1 MSSSNKAQVVQCN
14 GVIYLVNLA
23 TSHCRCSQYAENGVP
38 CSYAMAFI
46 YYKAESL
53 DAYLLDALKME
64 TQIAAYCKAM
74 LPISIV
80 GLKPAIDDNA
90 NSDDKGFGRACNPPL
105 TQVPRSRLQKQRLD
119 KGNYR

>member
-1 MSSSNKAQVVQCN
+1 
-14 GVIYLVNLA
+14 
-23 TSHCRCSQYAENGVP
+23 
-38 CSYAMAFI
+38 MAFI

-53 DAYLLDALKME
+53 NAYLLDALKIE

-105 TQVPRSRLQKQRLD
+105 T
-119 KGNYR
+119 